1 MENPQSLRSGGQGDL
16 TTKQNIHT
24 AKAIMRFNPMEDGF
38 GITHQPTL
46 GSEVSYTKGTYKR
59 DKDYYRYRFIGTADN
74 IQWIGSAD
82 HITRF
87 QSGTHSADYTSYA
100 IFLDD
105 NLQYGKLN
113 LRPGIRLD
121 RDDFVNRTNIAPR
134 ITGTYDVFGNNETLL
149 IAG

>member
-100 IFLDD
+100 IF
-105 NLQYGKLN
+105 
-113 LRPGIRLD
+113 R
-121 RDDFVNRTNIAPR
+121 
-134 ITGTYDVFGNNETLL
+134 
-149 IAG
+149 